1 MCIHEKIRRSLRKEL
16 LLPLPD
22 PKESVETSGLDGRLF
37 RQLFE
42 RMRYMCKTYT
52 PLRYEI

>member
-22 PKESVETSGLDGRLF
+22 PKEAIETSGLDGRLF

>member
-22 PKESVETSGLDGRLF
+22 PKESVETSGLDGRFF